1 MRLRNAGKRRHTRFH
16 RWSRRLSVKR
26 QIESIPGPLTNLSAH
41 LPRSESLTLNSLL
54 GEEVGRQILGQDA
67 DIAAQL
73 RIQRQARSNRGLI
86 ALPSFGDSLPTLLG
100 LLGAL
105 PVVLEVHNERGGGE
119 GLPLPIAVGELRRD
133 RGERGD

>member
-1 MRLRNAGKRRHTRFH
+1 M
-16 RWSRRLSVKR
+16 
-26 QIESIPGPLTNLSAH
+26 
-41 LPRSESLTLNSLL
+41 L

-86 ALPSFGDSLPTLLG
+86 ALPSFGDSLPTLPG

-105 PVVLEVHNERGGGE
+105 PVVLEVHSERGGE